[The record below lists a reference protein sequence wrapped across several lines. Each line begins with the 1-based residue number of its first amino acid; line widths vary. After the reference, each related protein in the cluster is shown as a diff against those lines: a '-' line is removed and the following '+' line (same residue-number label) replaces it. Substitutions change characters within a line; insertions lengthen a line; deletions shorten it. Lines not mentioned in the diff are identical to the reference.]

1 MAAEGINWGAVVAAI
16 IVILLLVVWSN
27 AIPPLTNAALGLGQ
41 NFNLVWAGI
50 APIIDTLK
58 AWTSSLIGPSVSDA
72 QKTLQQADTAAKV
85 LNAKV
90 DAATTALAATP
101 LVKEQLQKDV
111 TTASEMIKNSDK
123 IIADA
128 AANRPQDLPK
138 IQEQLKQAA
147 TIVAGAPSMMQ
158 QIDANAAA
166 AAKVLNEA
174 PKQAAVIDAATQKA
188 NKVIAVAKV
197 EDAKAKAEAD
207 KKAAEAAQKKKE
219 DEAKAALAAK
229 AKAEADAKALAAA
242 KAKADADAKA
252 AAKKLAEAKTAAEAK
267 KAKEEAEKKLAEAK
281 KLADAKAAAE
291 KKAKEAKL
299 AAEKKIADAK
309 KAEEAKKA
317 AANLIAGLA
326 KTAAAIKAAPTAPAK
341 APATPAKAPAT
352 PAKAPVAAPKAP
364 AKAPVAAPSR
374 GAWRRAPKAPAKAPV
389 AVPKAPA
396 KAPPVKAVGGIA
408 AAGAAQKSGVASVAK
423 AQAATNTT
431 IAKIAGTG
439 TAGTAASKAVDA
451 KMNKVG
457 AAIANP
463 GQAAKNYANNMI
475 KNLNPV
481 SADIVRVNTGKGQ
494 AADEAL
500 AIVLTAKR
508 TMDAM
513 PPGVPMQVKL
523 VAAGAMVVATETKRI
538 VKLVEWQSKIP
549 CPSGF
554 RNDGAYCFKPAP
566 YGRGAGYPW
575 KFGDGLNDKGM
586 YKRCKKDNKQ
596 GCEKNGAIVY
606 PKCKPGYFNVGC
618 CTCSPKC
625 PANMKDIG
633 ISCHKPMP
641 PPGTI

>member
-1 MAAEGINWGAVVAAI
+1 MADEGFNWGAAVATI
-16 IVILLLVVWSN
+16 ILILLLIVWSN
-27 AIPPLTNAALGLGQ
+27 AIPPLTKAAADLGGTVSMMWTGL
-41 NFNLVWAGI
+41 
-50 APIIDTLK
+50 APIMDTLK
-58 AWTSSLIGPSVSDA
+58 SWLASMMASGVDDA

-85 LNAKV
+85 LNAQV
-90 DAATTALAATP
+90 DSATTALAATP
-101 LVKEQLQKDV
+101 LVKQQLQKDV
-111 TTASEMIKNSDK
+111 ANASAMIQNSDK

-128 AANRPQDLPK
+128 ATNRPQDLPK

-166 AAKVLNEA
+166 AAKVLNDA

-207 KKAAEAAQKKKE
+207 AKAAAAAQKKKKGTTTISQAQ
-219 DEAKAALAAK
+219 AKS
-229 AKAEADAKALAAA
+229 
-242 KAKADADAKA
+242 
-252 AAKKLAEAKTAAEAK
+252 TAA
-267 KAKEEAEKKLAEAK
+267 
-281 KLADAKAAAE
+281 
-291 KKAKEAKL
+291 
-299 AAEKKIADAK
+299 I
-309 KAEEAKKA
+309 
-317 AANLIAGLA
+317 
-326 KTAAAIKAAPTAPAK
+326 T
-341 APATPAKAPAT
+341 
-352 PAKAPVAAPKAP
+352 
-364 AKAPVAAPSR
+364 
-374 GAWRRAPKAPAKAPV
+374 
-389 AVPKAPA
+389 
-396 KAPPVKAVGGIA
+396 
-408 AAGAAQKSGVASVAK
+408 
-423 AQAATNTT
+423 
-431 IAKIAGTG
+431 KIAGTG
-439 TAGTAASKAVDA
+439 AVGTAATKAVDA
-451 KMNKVG
+451 KLNKVNE
-457 AAIANP
+457 AIKNP
-463 GQAAKNYANNMI
+463 GKAAENYAKNMVA
-475 KNLNPV
+475 NLNPV

-508 TMDAM
+508 TMDAL

-538 VKLVEWQSKIP
+538 VKLVEWQAKIP

-586 YKRCKKDNKQ
+586 YKRCEKANKQ

-625 PANMKDIG
+625 PSNMKDIG